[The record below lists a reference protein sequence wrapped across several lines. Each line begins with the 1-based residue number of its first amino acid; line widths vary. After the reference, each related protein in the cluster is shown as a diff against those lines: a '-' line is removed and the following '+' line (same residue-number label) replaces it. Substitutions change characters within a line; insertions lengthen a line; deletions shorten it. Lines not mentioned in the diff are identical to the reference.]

1 MNLAV
6 IVPFYNEEKFLKKSV
21 DRLLD
26 NELLRKYEINNVYDG
41 NFFHF
46 IITNIFEPEPKLLD
60 RALVH
65 HRIGRLR
72 VSR

>member
-26 NELLRKYEINNVYDG
+26 NDIYFQIILADDCSSDKSSFIAKNLQKEYKKIEYVRSENN
-41 NFFHF
+41 
-46 IITNIFEPEPKLLD
+46 E
-60 RALVH
+60 
-65 HRIGRLR
+65 
-72 VSR
+72 